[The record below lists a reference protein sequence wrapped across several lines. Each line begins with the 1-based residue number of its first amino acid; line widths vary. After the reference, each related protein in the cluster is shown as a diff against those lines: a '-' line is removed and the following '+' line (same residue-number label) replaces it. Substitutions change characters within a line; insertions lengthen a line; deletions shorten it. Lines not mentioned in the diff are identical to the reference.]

1 MFRLNSSDNF
11 DDFSVLIIS
20 LPFPEISHL
29 FRTEF
34 LLFCFHI
41 TYYHPHIHPPFH
53 IVYLYPP
60 MGILIHESSLLRS
73 HQVIAVHAYTQ
84 EGVSHDA
91 VQKLEDVDNC
101 LRKKEPRS
109 YALCAQTAL
118 LFARLA
124 GRHPRS
130 LQLCS
135 RLLERALKLC
145 REHYNSSASTSAG
158 DKNNAFNATA
168 NEHEAQVLC
177 ALGEVSL
184 LQESGAQ
191 LNSTSGHNNSHSSSS
206 SSTNVMV
213 EKALQAFKDATKRDA
228 TNLRALLGLLH
239 CQCLLGNVEEAE
251 AQVELLS
258 LMHNLDELGYETR
271 FLQAWLLHLQ
281 RAPKEDYENM
291 LRQCKEA
298 YLLQVQ
304 QVPLPS

>member
-1 MFRLNSSDNF
+1 M
-11 DDFSVLIIS
+11 
-20 LPFPEISHL
+20 
-29 FRTEF
+29 
-34 LLFCFHI
+34 
-41 TYYHPHIHPPFH
+41 
-53 IVYLYPP
+53 
-60 MGILIHESSLLRS
+60 HESSFLRS
-73 HQVIAVHAYTQ
+73 RQVIAVHAYTQ

-135 RLLERALKLC
+135 RLLERAVKLC
-145 REHYNSSASTSAG
+145 RDHYNSSNSSSSG
-158 DKNNAFNATA
+158 DKNNAFNAMA

-191 LNSTSGHNNSHSSSS
+191 LSNNSAGNSHGSNSSSS
-206 SSTNVMV
+206 NVMV

-271 FLQAWLLHLQ
+271 YLQAWLLHLQ

-298 YLLQVQ
+298 YLLQIQ
-304 QVPLPS
+304 QVLCSYEYLQ